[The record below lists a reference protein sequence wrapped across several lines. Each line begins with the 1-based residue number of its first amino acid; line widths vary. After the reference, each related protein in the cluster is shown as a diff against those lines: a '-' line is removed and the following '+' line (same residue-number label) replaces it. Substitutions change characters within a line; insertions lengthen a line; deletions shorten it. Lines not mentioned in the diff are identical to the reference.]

1 MAIEVPLRR
10 LIEETAAAVFV
21 EKSDT
26 LEMVASGKMI
36 ECDGNDE
43 EKRPQKRVQFSSDI
57 IRHANDDD
65 AWTRGLEDCK
75 EITID
80 ENKIILIDIL
90 KNELCFFSGCVCI
103 MSALRLDI
111 FAI

>member
-43 EKRPQKRVQFSSDI
+43 EKRPQKWVQFSSDI
-57 IRHANDDD
+57 IRNANDDD
-65 AWTRGLEDCK
+65 AWTRGLEDYK
-75 EITID
+75 EIAID

-90 KNELCFFSGCVCI
+90 KHEFF
-103 MSALRLDI
+103 
-111 FAI
+111 F